1 MQTLS
6 PQVNLC
12 RGHLAQ
18 TSCNRWPRLLRC
30 QTQRNPA
37 SVIRRR
43 VHVVWLTDGKSFS
56 DSLSPQCCSRLN
68 LTAAM
73 VLRWSGIPFYTP
85 ISMLHA
91 CIRCRYHSPLP
102 LHAPLSPAR
111 PLFPLPSRPPIQTP
125 SLCTLPHKLI
135 VHIDIYDPLSSPS
148 AHYTHRLFIPFPCL
162 GTPPPSPSP
171 LSPPWAWP
179 SVATH
184 HGHVSGAVTRYS
196 HGSAAH
202 VTTPLGSVL

>member
-1 MQTLS
+1 MLCGWRMASPSRIPCLHSDAADSTL
-6 PQVNLC
+6 PQQWCCGGV
-12 RGHLAQ
+12 GSAS
-18 TSCNRWPRLLRC
+18 TLRC
-30 QTQRNPA
+30 CMHAYAVDITP
-37 SVIRRR
+37 
-43 VHVVWLTDGKSFS
+43 L
-56 DSLSPQCCSRLN
+56 
-68 LTAAM
+68 
-73 VLRWSGIPFYTP
+73 YTP
-85 ISMLHA
+85 MLHA